1 MRPFLIGISLLALIT
16 GLAPA
21 AVAEPIENPWL
32 SFPSV
37 PWEFSTQTN
46 TFSGEGGGGRVDEF
60 VQISGLL
67 ELRAKF
73 DNEGNFK
80 SGTFQY
86 RALDNHLLLQGKLSE
101 PSVVAVPSGI
111 EGVASHYFVRFGL
124 IVHRDDLPFPVDGGE
139 FHAFV
144 CDPTTGDCGPG
155 GPTSLEGVFTTDYT
169 DAAMPLNN
177 YLITYHDDVSAA
189 LSLLA
194 EVAVP
199 APAPGILLGVGMVI
213 LMAMRMR
220 RWI

>member
-46 TFSGEGGGGRVDEF
+46 TFSGEGGGGRDEIAGHF
-60 VQISGLL
+60 T
-67 ELRAKF
+67 LRAKF
-73 DNEGNFK
+73 DDEGNFK
-80 SGTFQY
+80 TGTFEY
-86 RALDNHLLLQGKLSE
+86 RAPDHHLLLKGL
-101 PSVVAVPSGI
+101 VAGAAVDAVGSHI
-111 EGVASHYFVRFGL
+111 EGVNSHYWVRFGL
-124 IVHRDDLPFPVDGGE
+124 IVHRDDLPFPVDGGD
-139 FHAFV
+139 FWAFV

-177 YLITYHDDVSAA
+177 YLITYHDDVSPA
-189 LSLLA
+189 LLL
-194 EVAVP
+194 VAQVP
-199 APAPGILLGVGMVI
+199 APAPGTLLGVGMVI
-213 LMAMRMR
+213 LVAMRLR
-220 RWI
+220 RLI